1 MRRSSVYFKMIHVN
15 WVWFAYGLH
24 IAGYELYIISY
35 GYSCL
40 IWYGLIQHAQSCIF
54 VLCEHFA
61 DMSFLHSLWKPW
73 SIRSTERR
81 VVLGFVGMGSCSL
94 QPSDVFNGSEMMAA
108 APNGFELFQLPR
120 RFCRHMWN
128 HPKPLHPKKLSRQ
141 VASCD
146 APSMWLFLAVTMGAQ
161 GTSVHCHNMLVRLC
175 NVQTIFAA
183 PMAEQSH
190 GDIFPGGPENPCCRN
205 SASTS
210 ARIRTRTEPLCTQSW
225 WPFEMKYLRLTW
237 PLKFYFHYSSI
248 CQISLISSG
257 YGCQKI
263 QSSGNVSCMRLNSGN
278 KLDSCLRTPHRSRL
292 CPVRNSRNGTP
303 FANPVWRAWG
313 GKWSA
318 AWPLGR
324 MFLLCAFVPLW
335 NQAAEISQAQ
345 VQLQQAT
352 RAERMGHKKIHR
364 RFQMLFS
371 TWVVILFICFFK
383 LDS

>member
-1 MRRSSVYFKMIHVN
+1 MGRRLSFLAYKTFMAILYS
-15 WVWFAYGLH
+15 WVRFEHYLGMCTYL
-24 IAGYELYIISY
+24 
-35 GYSCL
+35 CL
-40 IWYGLIQHAQSCIF
+40 IWHGLIQHAQSCMYICF
-54 VLCEHFA
+54 AYVLCEHFA
-61 DMSFLHSLWKPW
+61 NMSFLHSLCKPW

-108 APNGFELFQLPR
+108 ALNGFELFQLPR

-128 HPKPLHPKKLSRQ
+128 HPKPLHPKKPSRQ

-146 APSMWLFLAVTMGAQ
+146 APSMWLFLAVTRGAQ

-190 GDIFPGGPENPCCRN
+190 GDIFPGGPENPCCRY

-237 PLKFYFHYSSI
+237 SLKFYFHYSSI

-257 YGCQKI
+257 CGCQKI
-263 QSSGNVSCMRLNSGN
+263 QPSGNVSCMRLNSGN
-278 KLDSCLRTPHRSRL
+278 KLDSCLRTSSFQAVSCAQQSQRDTFCESCLKSMGWKIIR
-292 CPVRNSRNGTP
+292 R
-303 FANPVWRAWG
+303 F
-313 GKWSA
+313 
-318 AWPLGR
+318 GR
-324 MFLLCAFVPLW
+324 LLCAFVPLW
-335 NQAAEISQAQ
+335 NGRRLRSPRPRCNCNR
-345 VQLQQAT
+345 QQGLI
-352 RAERMGHKKIHR
+352 RMGRKKIHG
-364 RFQMLFS
+364 RFQMFYL
-371 TWVVILFICFFK
+371 TWVVILFICFLIGF
-383 LDS
+383 LSLR